1 MDRDAHEILKL
12 MAPFF
17 NEKIMIGE
25 FMAQRLK
32 GISSLLH
39 FWITELHNSV
49 KFSTGVADIL

>member
-1 MDRDAHEILKL
+1 MYLLSYDNTVLQISQMPLNDRDGHQILKL

-17 NEKIMIGE
+17 NERIMIGE

-39 FWITELHNSV
+39 F
-49 KFSTGVADIL
+49 